1 MNIIELIT
9 QRTPS
14 PSAEPSVDSNVNIE
28 GAIDF
33 SLDDPVIQLPLEDI
47 NHVQVLPES
56 EMPLSSEEFLGDL
69 MLPPLVEEV
78 SKPLLRKSLNVSPSI
93 ALPLKAE
100 SSVAIK
106 DTNIADV
113 NPHHSIRSKQKP
125 PVEPAIIRVT
135 PSNVDAIITVPVVA
149 PLHISQSEFIVT
161 HNNSTAIPAEVRGH
175 NPAPTDGKA
184 PDIADLSNEPLERK
198 LPNIQRE
205 VTTSDIHPK
214 LQQATQ
220 GKVSSAEFEVILAQT
235 RTSFDLLDGI
245 DKAPMTALT
254 ETRAHTP
261 TKIEMSPPNT
271 RNIINQITVA
281 ISNTSDGKVELR
293 LDPPELGRIH
303 ITLTQ
308 TDSGFTAQILTDKAD
323 ITELLRRNGDILERE
338 LAKSGI
344 KDASLSF
351 SHHQGD
357 NAPSD
362 EHTVPQNAV
371 FIDEGLQA
379 QTIETSSIHTVQT
392 LNRLDI
398 RL

>member
-9 QRTPS
+9 QKIPS
-14 PSAEPSVDSNVNIE
+14 PSAEPSVGSNVNIE

-33 SLDDPVIQLPLEDI
+33 SLDDPVIQPPLKDI
-47 NHVQVLPES
+47 DHVQVLPES
-56 EMPLSSEEFLGDL
+56 EMPLGSEKLLEDS

-78 SKPLLRKSLNVSPSI
+78 SKPLLRKNLNVSPSI
-93 ALPLKAE
+93 ILPLKAE
-100 SSVAIK
+100 SSVVIK

-113 NPHHSIRSKQKP
+113 SSDLSIRSKQKP

-135 PSNVDAIITVPVVA
+135 PATVDATVAVPEVA
-149 PLHISQSEFIVT
+149 RLHISQSEFIVT
-161 HNNSTAIPAEVRGH
+161 HNNSAAIPTEVRGQH
-175 NPAPTDGKA
+175 LAPADGKA
-184 PDIADLSNEPLERK
+184 PDIVDLPNEPLERK

-205 VTTSDIHPK
+205 ITISDTHPK
-214 LQQATQ
+214 LQQAIQ
-220 GKVSSAEFEVILAQT
+220 GNLSRAEFETILAQT
-235 RTSFDLLDGI
+235 RTSFGLLDGI
-245 DKAPMTALT
+245 DKAPMTAFT

-261 TKIEMSPPNT
+261 AKIEMSPPNT

-281 ISNTSDGKVELR
+281 ISNTSDGKIELR

-303 ITLTQ
+303 ITLIQ
-308 TDSGFTAQILTDKAD
+308 TDSGLTAQILTDKAD

-351 SHHQGD
+351 SHRQGD
-357 NAPSD
+357 NDPTD
-362 EHTVPQNAV
+362 EHATPQSAV
-371 FIDEGLQA
+371 FIDEGSQA
-379 QTIETSSIHTVQT
+379 QTIETTGIHAVHT